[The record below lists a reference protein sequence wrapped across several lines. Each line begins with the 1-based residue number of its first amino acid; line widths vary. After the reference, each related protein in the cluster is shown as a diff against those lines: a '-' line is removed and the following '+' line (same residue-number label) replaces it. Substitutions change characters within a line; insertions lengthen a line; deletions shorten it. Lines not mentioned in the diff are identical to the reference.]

1 MGLKPYL
8 GLRGNALLR
17 AAVLLVVAPTF
28 TCYGYNMSVAGGLL
42 TLDAF
47 NDQFPR
53 MDTIHTSGAL
63 EKENSTIQGTV
74 IALYTVGGI
83 FGALSCVYLGDLL
96 GRKKVIFF
104 ANLVGIIGA
113 ILMAT
118 SFQFAQ
124 FIVARLVLGLGIGGY
139 VATVPVWQSEI
150 SPSHKRGSNVVTDGI
165 FVGVGVTVA
174 LWIDLGFFFVKDNSV
189 SWRFPLAF
197 QVILSVIAMIFI
209 TVMPE
214 SPRWLIKTGQQEKAR
229 HVMAALQDLDPY
241 CDEITTGIAQVETTL
256 AVCGSSSWKDMFT
269 NGEKRLFH
277 RAYLAATGQMFQQ
290 MCGVNLITYYATTI
304 FQQYLGMDAVKS
316 RILAAAMGLM
326 QPFGGFLAFQ
336 TIDRLGRRPLML
348 YSAGAMAVCMA
359 LLAGCTSDSAAN
371 STGALVVAVIALYC
385 FQFIFTVGYSGL
397 TFLYAAEMAPLQ
409 VRAAVSAVSTATVW
423 VFNFLLA
430 EVTPVGFSSIGSN
443 YYIVFACINAFIV
456 PAVYFFFPET
466 KGCSLEEI
474 DEIFIR
480 SKNIWDPPKVARQ
493 MALERSV
500 QVGQP
505 DCESSGDNNGSN
517 DDEYVKQELKS

>member
-1 MGLKPYL
+1 
-8 GLRGNALLR
+8 
-17 AAVLLVVAPTF
+17 
-28 TCYGYNMSVAGGLL
+28 
-42 TLDAF
+42 
-47 NDQFPR
+47 
-53 MDTIHTSGAL
+53 
-63 EKENSTIQGTV
+63 V

-113 ILMAT
+113 ILMAS
-118 SFQFAQ
+118 SFDFAQ
-124 FIVARLVLGLGIGGY
+124 FIVSRLVLGLGIGGY

-150 SPSHKRGSNVVTDGI
+150 SPAHKRGSNVVTDGI

-174 LWIDLGFFFVKDNSV
+174 LWIDLGFYFVKNNSV

-197 QVILSVIAMIFI
+197 QIVLSITAMVFI
-209 TVMPE
+209 TVLPE
-214 SPRWLIKTGQQEKAR
+214 SPRWLIKTGQHEKAR
-229 HVMAALQDLDPY
+229 HVMAALQDLDPLSP
-241 CDEITTGIAQVETTL
+241 EITNSIDHIESAL
-256 AVCGSSSWKDMFT
+256 AVCGSSSWKDMFK
-269 NGEKRLFH
+269 NGEQRLFH

-304 FQQYLGMDAVKS
+304 FQQYLGLDAVKS

-326 QPFGGFLAFQ
+326 QPFGGFLAFH

-348 YSAGAMAVCMA
+348 YSAGAMSICMA
-359 LLAGCTSDSAAN
+359 LLAGCTSPSAAN
-371 STGALVVAVIALYC
+371 NTGALVVAVIALYC

-430 EVTPVGFSSIGSN
+430 EVTPVGFSSISN
-443 YYIVFACINAFIV
+443 RYYIVFVCVNACIV

-474 DEIFIR
+474 DEIFVR
-480 SKNIWDPPKVARQ
+480 SKSIWDPPRVARE
-493 MALERSV
+493 MARERNV
-500 QVGQP
+500 QVGQA
-505 DCESSGDNNGSN
+505 DCESSGSSGETNESK
-517 DDEYVKQELKS
+517 DDEFVKQELQS

>member
-1 MGLKPYL
+1 L
-8 GLRGNALLR
+8 NI
-17 AAVLLVVAPTF
+17 PT
-28 TCYGYNMSVAGGLL
+28 SISSPL
-42 TLDAF
+42 TD
-47 NDQFPR
+47 DD
-53 MDTIHTSGAL
+53 DT
-63 EKENSTIQGTV
+63 GTV

-113 ILMAT
+113 ILMAS
-118 SFQFAQ
+118 SFDFAQ
-124 FIVARLVLGLGIGGY
+124 FIVSRLVLGLGIGGY

-150 SPSHKRGSNVVTDGI
+150 SPAHKRGSNVVTDGI

-174 LWIDLGFFFVKDNSV
+174 LWIDLGFYFVKNNSV

-197 QVILSVIAMIFI
+197 QIVLSITAMVFI
-209 TVMPE
+209 TVLPE
-214 SPRWLIKTGQQEKAR
+214 SPRWLIKTGQHEKAR
-229 HVMAALQDLDPY
+229 HVMAALQDLDPLSP
-241 CDEITTGIAQVETTL
+241 EITNSIDHIESAL
-256 AVCGSSSWKDMFT
+256 AVCGSSSWKDMFK
-269 NGEKRLFH
+269 NGEQRLFH

-304 FQQYLGMDAVKS
+304 FQQYLGLDAVKS

-326 QPFGGFLAFQ
+326 QPFGGFLAFH

-348 YSAGAMAVCMA
+348 YSAGAMSICMA
-359 LLAGCTSDSAAN
+359 LLAGCTSPSAAN
-371 STGALVVAVIALYC
+371 NTGALVVAVIALYC

-430 EVTPVGFSSIGSN
+430 EVTPVGFSSISN
-443 YYIVFACINAFIV
+443 RYYIVFVCVNACIV

-474 DEIFIR
+474 DEIFVR
-480 SKNIWDPPKVARQ
+480 SKSIWDPPRVARE
-493 MALERSV
+493 MARERNV
-500 QVGQP
+500 QVGQA
-505 DCESSGDNNGSN
+505 DCESSGSSGETNESK
-517 DDEYVKQELKS
+517 DDEFVKQELQS

>member
-8 GLRGNALLR
+8 GLRGNTLLR
-17 AAVLLVVAPTF
+17 AAVMLVVCPTF

-47 NDQFPR
+47 NNQFPR
-53 MDTIHTSGAL
+53 MDTIHTTGAL
-63 EKENSTIQGTV
+63 EQENSTIQGTV

-104 ANLVGIIGA
+104 ANLVGI
-113 ILMAT
+113 
-118 SFQFAQ
+118 
-124 FIVARLVLGLGIGGY
+124 GGY

-150 SPSHKRGSNVVTDGI
+150 SPAHKRGSNVVTDGI
-165 FVGVGVTVA
+165 FVGIGVTVA
-174 LWIDLGFFFVKDNSV
+174 LWIDLGFYFVKNSSV

-197 QVILSVIAMIFI
+197 QVLLSAIAMIFI

-241 CDEITTGIAQVETTL
+241 CEEITHSIAQIETTL

-359 LLAGCTSDSAAN
+359 LLAGCTSDSAAD
-371 STGALVVAVIALYC
+371 STGALIVAVIALYC

-430 EVTPVGFSSIGSN
+430 EVTPVGFSSIGSR
-443 YYIVFACINAFIV
+443 YYIVFACVNACIV

-480 SKNIWDPPKVARQ
+480 SKSIWDPPKVARQ

-505 DCESSGDNNGSN
+505 DCESSGDHNGSN